1 MARRRRTDFAP
12 RKTGLNRPPD
22 RADAAAGAAA
32 EAAAGAGH
40 ARLTKT
46 KALTMK
52 IAIITDAWHPQVN
65 GVVRTHTYLIKE
77 LRQRGHEVRTITP
90 DLFTNFPCPTYPEI
104 RLAFNVRAGLKKY
117 LTEFNPDAVHI
128 STEGPLGIAA
138 RRFCLKHGW
147 PFTTA
152 YHTRFPEYFKAK
164 AHLPEALTYYFL
176 RRFHA
181 QSKAVMVPTESMKTV
196 LEKRGFTNVRL
207 WTRGV
212 DTLLFKPREKS
223 FLALPRPI
231 FAYVGRV
238 SVEKN
243 IGAFLDLQLP
253 GSQLV
258 VGDGPQ
264 LKEMQKKY
272 PQVTFVGSK
281 SGEELA
287 QHYAAADV
295 FVFPSRTD
303 TFGLVV
309 LEALASGLPVAAYP
323 VTGPRDIIGDQPVG
337 CLDEDLQAAALQA
350 LTIAPRA
357 CRQFAE
363 ARSWSTCAEQFL
375 QNLNPRK

>member
-1 MARRRRTDFAP
+1 M
-12 RKTGLNRPPD
+12 
-22 RADAAAGAAA
+22 
-32 EAAAGAGH
+32 
-40 ARLTKT
+40 
-46 KALTMK
+46 MK

-65 GVVRTHTYLIKE
+65 GVVRTHTHLIKE
-77 LRQRGHEVRTITP
+77 LRQLGHEVRMITP
-90 DLFTNFPCPTYPEI
+90 DLFSNFPCPTYPEI
-104 RLAFNVRAGLKKY
+104 RLAYNVRGGLKKY
-117 LTEFNPDAVHI
+117 LSEFNPDAVHI

-138 RRFCLKHGW
+138 RRLCLKQCW

-152 YHTRFPEYFKAK
+152 YHTRFPEYLKAK
-164 AHLPEALTYYFL
+164 AHVPETLTYYL
-176 RRFHA
+176 MRRFHA
-181 QSKAVMVPTESMKTV
+181 PSKAVMVPTESMQMV
-196 LEKRGFTNVRL
+196 LEKRGFSNVKQ

-212 DTLLFKPREKS
+212 DTQLFKPRDKS
-223 FLALPRPI
+223 FLTLPRPI
-231 FAYVGRV
+231 FAYIGRV

-253 GSQLV
+253 GSKLV

-323 VTGPRDIIGDQPVG
+323 VTGPRDIIGNSTVG
-337 CLDEDLQAAALQA
+337 CLDDDLQAAAMKA
-350 LTIAPRA
+350 LTIDPQTCRA
-357 CRQFAE
+357 FAE
-363 ARSWSTCAEQFL
+363 ARSWKTCADQFL
-375 QNLNPRK
+375 RNLNPRN